1 MIWKK
6 TNEIEEFGTW
16 LVVKQV
22 YHGGQGRDP
31 LKPGLSPLLLMWSW
45 GLCNWSWNV
54 RRSWCHALSPG
65 HSVMVRAGD
74 WRFAFISLPPHLG
87 NGWCQREGVFIRM
100 NCFQI
105 FPAHLLPIVV
115 QQEMQEPAPLWI
127 CLLQEI
133 ADLKPA
139 GRDSPAAHSRQG

>member
-1 MIWKK
+1 MWA
-6 TNEIEEFGTW
+6 
-16 LVVKQV
+16 
-22 YHGGQGRDP
+22 GQGRFKARLFVSP
-31 LKPGLSPLLLMWSW
+31 PVVVLGAVQLELECKEKLMPGSPD
-45 GLCNWSWNV
+45 C
-54 RRSWCHALSPG
+54 
-65 HSVMVRAGD
+65 SVMVRAGV

-87 NGWCQREGVFIRM
+87 DGWCQREGVFIRM

-115 QQEMQEPAPLWI
+115 QQEMQEPAHLWI
-127 CLLQEI
+127 CLFKEI